1 MKQNIKSLGLL
12 AVAASSMMLAGC
24 SADDLFGPRDG
35 EGTLS
40 LTASIGNDVKVV
52 SRADADQLRADYGE
66 SLLLWITKPGEG
78 PVRQY
83 NGIDNVPTDP
93 VTLHAGSYVAEAW
106 AGDSVAA
113 SFDKKYFK
121 GYTPFEITN
130 GNSTAVEV
138 KCNISNVVVSL
149 SFDESVDAALKSWTV
164 TVANGEESITYE
176 GHDARKGYF
185 MMPKKADNEKLTLTL
200 EGTAPNGDAYSQT
213 ADIEAPKGGYEYKVN
228 FSHTPGSFNDGGAF
242 FTITVD
248 ETEIV
253 VEDELV
259 ITLAPEIFG
268 IDFDIAQEQAAATGE
283 MGRKCVFISAVDRL
297 SSLTIESAN
306 LQHYLGSSTADVFSL
321 SESAIARLAAA
332 GINFMTYKNEAGE
345 INRVRVNFEAD
356 FTNNLVSG
364 LHTFKFIAGDNG
376 DGTEKTSEAT
386 LSLRLSN
393 AAVELNEA
401 AKVSYT
407 TTTFVATIVK
417 PDELTG
423 NVGFNY
429 REKSL
434 GRAEGD
440 WTFVAGTINGTTLT
454 ATVDN
459 LKFGT
464 TYEYCAVAGGYTSP
478 AKELTTLTPPQLP
491 NASFEQ
497 TSTASDKALMFSA
510 DPNDFYWDSGNHGSQ
525 SLSKNVTEVS
535 TRYFHSGKQGLCL
548 HSQFVGVGSFGKF
561 AAGNIF
567 TGKYIFTDGTDGVLG
582 WGRPFNC
589 PIRPK
594 ALKVW
599 ARYEPVNITHDNTSA
614 LPSVSKGDPD
624 NGIVYIA
631 LVTDQTMNYD
641 NDKKDI
647 HETWPQ
653 VVKTKSSERQ
663 LFDPSGS
670 NVVAYGEH
678 VFTSATTESG
688 LVEITIPLNDVNPNL
703 TVSNIIIVAS
713 ASRYGDYFVGGNGS
727 LLYLDDF
734 ELVY

>member
-93 VTLHAGSYVAEAW
+93 VTLHSGSYVAEAW

-121 GYTPFEITN
+121 GYTPFDITN

-138 KCNISNVVVSL
+138 KCNIANVVVSL

-200 EGTAPNGDAYSQT
+200 EGTASNGDAYSQT

-306 LQHYLGSSTADVFSL
+306 LQHYLGGSTADVFSL
-321 SESAIARLAAA
+321 SESALARLAAA

-393 AAVELNEA
+393 AAVELQEA
-401 AKVSYT
+401 TDVSYT

-429 REKSL
+429 REKGAS
-434 GRAEGD
+434 D
-440 WTFVAGTINGTTLT
+440 WIFVAGTNNGTTLT

-464 TYEYCAVAGGYTSP
+464 PYEYCAVAGGYTSP

-525 SLSKNVTEVS
+525 KMSKNVTEV
-535 TRYFHSGKQGLCL
+535 TTKYFHSGKQGLCL
-548 HSQFVGVGSFGKF
+548 HSQFVGFGALGKF

-567 TGKYIFTDGTDGVLG
+567 VGKYLATEGMDGVLG

-599 ARYEPVNITHDNTSA
+599 ARYEPVNITHDDTSA

-631 LVTDQTMNYD
+631 LVTDQTMSYNS
-641 NDKKDI
+641 
-647 HETWPQ
+647 ESWPQ
-653 VVKTKSSERQ
+653 IVKTSSSSRQ
-663 LFDPSGS
+663 LFNPSGS

-678 VFTSATTESG
+678 VFTSATTEPG

>member
-93 VTLHAGSYVAEAW
+93 VTLHSGSYVAEAW

-138 KCNISNVVVSL
+138 KCNIANVVVSL

-200 EGTAPNGDAYSQT
+200 EGTASNGDAYSQT

-306 LQHYLGSSTADVFSL
+306 LQHYLGGSTADVFSL
-321 SESAIARLAAA
+321 SESALARLAAA

-393 AAVELNEA
+393 AAVELQEA
-401 AKVSYT
+401 TDVSYT

-429 REKSL
+429 REK
-434 GRAEGD
+434 GTAD
-440 WTFVAGTINGTTLT
+440 WTFVAGTNNGTTLT
-454 ATVDN
+454 ASVDN

-525 SLSKNVTEVS
+525 RMQKNVTEV
-535 TRYFHSGKQGLCL
+535 TTKYFHSGKQGLCL
-548 HSQFVGVGSFGKF
+548 HSQYVGLGALGRF

-567 TGKYIFTDGTDGVLG
+567 IGKYLATEVMDGVLG

-599 ARYEPVNITHDNTSA
+599 ARYEPVNITHEDPSA

-631 LVTDQTMNYD
+631 LVTDQTMSYNS
-641 NDKKDI
+641 
-647 HETWPQ
+647 ETWPQ
-653 VVKTKSSERQ
+653 IVKTSSSSRQ

-688 LVEITIPLNDVNPNL
+688 LVEITIPLNDVNPSL

-734 ELVY
+734 ELIY

>member
-93 VTLHAGSYVAEAW
+93 VTLHSGSYVAEAW

-138 KCNISNVVVSL
+138 KCNIANVVVSL

-200 EGTAPNGDAYSQT
+200 EGTASNGDAYSQT

-306 LQHYLGSSTADVFSL
+306 LQHYLGGSTADVFSL
-321 SESAIARLAAA
+321 SESALARLAAA

-393 AAVELNEA
+393 AAVELQEA
-401 AKVSYT
+401 TDVSYT

-429 REKSL
+429 REK
-434 GRAEGD
+434 GAAD
-440 WTFVAGTINGTTLT
+440 WTFVAGTNNGTTLT

-464 TYEYCAVAGGYTSP
+464 PYEYCAVAGGYTSP

-525 SLSKNVTEVS
+525 KMSKNVTEV
-535 TRYFHSGKQGLCL
+535 TTKYFHSGKQGLCL
-548 HSQFVGVGSFGKF
+548 HSQYVGLGALGKF

-567 TGKYIFTDGTDGVLG
+567 IGKYLATEGMDGVLG

-631 LVTDQTMNYD
+631 LVTDQTMSYNS
-641 NDKKDI
+641 
-647 HETWPQ
+647 ETWPQ
-653 VVKTKSSERQ
+653 IVKTSSSSRQ

-678 VFTSATTESG
+678 VFTSATTEPG
-688 LVEITIPLNDVNPNL
+688 LVEITIPLNDVNPSL

>member
-93 VTLHAGSYVAEAW
+93 VTLHSGSYVAEAW

-121 GYTPFEITN
+121 GYTPFDITN

-138 KCNISNVVVSL
+138 KCNIANVVVSL

-185 MMPKKADNEKLTLTL
+185 MMAKKADNEKLTLTL

-393 AAVELNEA
+393 AAVELKEA
-401 AKVSYT
+401 SEVSYT

-429 REKSL
+429 REKGS
-434 GRAEGD
+434 AD
-440 WTFVAGTINGTTLT
+440 WTFVAGTNNGTTLT

-497 TSTASDKALMFSA
+497 TSTHSDKALMFSA

-525 SLSKNVTEVS
+525 KMSKNVTEV
-535 TRYFHSGKQGLCL
+535 TTKYFHSGKQGLCL
-548 HSQFVGVGSFGKF
+548 HSQFVGLGSFAGKF

-567 TGKYIFTDGTDGVLG
+567 VGKYLATEGMDGVLG

-594 ALKVW
+594 ALNVW
-599 ARYEPVNITHDNTSA
+599 ARYEPVNITHDDTSA

-631 LVTDQTMNYD
+631 LVTDQTMSYNS
-641 NDKKDI
+641 
-647 HETWPQ
+647 ETWPQ

>member
-40 LTASIGNDVKVV
+40 LTASIGNDVKAV

-93 VTLHAGSYVAEAW
+93 VTLHSGSYVAEAW

-138 KCNISNVVVSL
+138 KCNIANVVVSL

-321 SESAIARLAAA
+321 SESALARLAAA
-332 GINFMTYKNEAGE
+332 GINLVTYKNEAGE

-401 AKVSYT
+401 TNVSYT

-429 REKSL
+429 REK
-434 GRAEGD
+434 GTAD
-440 WTFVAGTINGTTLT
+440 WTFVAGTNNGTTLT

-491 NASFEQ
+491 NASFES
-497 TSTASDKALMFSA
+497 TSTHSDKALMFSA

-525 SLSKNVTEVS
+525 KMSKNVTEV
-535 TRYFHSGKQGLCL
+535 TTKYFHSGKQGLCL
-548 HSQFVGVGSFGKF
+548 HSQFVGLGSMAGKF

-567 TGKYIFTDGTDGVLG
+567 VGKYLATEGMDGVLG

-614 LPSVSKGDPD
+614 LPSVNEGDPD

-631 LVTDQTMNYD
+631 LVTDQSMSY
-641 NDKKDI
+641 KS
-647 HETWPQ
+647 ETWPQ
-653 VVKTKSSERQ
+653 IVKTSSSSRQ

>member
-93 VTLHAGSYVAEAW
+93 VTLHSGSYVAEAW

-121 GYTPFEITN
+121 RYTPFDITN

-138 KCNISNVVVSL
+138 KCNIANVVVSL

-306 LQHYLGSSTADVFSL
+306 LQHYLGGSTADVFSL
-321 SESAIARLAAA
+321 SESALARLAAA

-393 AAVELNEA
+393 AAVELQEA
-401 AKVSYT
+401 TDVSYT

-429 REKSL
+429 REKGAS
-434 GRAEGD
+434 D
-440 WTFVAGTINGTTLT
+440 WIFVAGTNNGTTLT

-464 TYEYCAVAGGYTSP
+464 PYEYCAVAGGYTSP

-525 SLSKNVTEVS
+525 KMSKNVTEV
-535 TRYFHSGKQGLCL
+535 TTKYFHSGKQGLCL
-548 HSQFVGVGSFGKF
+548 HSQFVGFGALGKF

-567 TGKYIFTDGTDGVLG
+567 VGKYLATEGMDGVLG

-599 ARYEPVNITHDNTSA
+599 ARYEPVNITHDDTSA

-631 LVTDQTMNYD
+631 LVTDQTMSYNS
-641 NDKKDI
+641 
-647 HETWPQ
+647 ESWPQ
-653 VVKTKSSERQ
+653 IVKTSSSSRQ
-663 LFDPSGS
+663 LFNPSGS

-678 VFTSATTESG
+678 VFTSATTEPG

>member
-93 VTLHAGSYVAEAW
+93 VTLHSGSYVAEAW

-138 KCNISNVVVSL
+138 KCNIANVVVSL

-306 LQHYLGSSTADVFSL
+306 LQHYLGGSTADVFSL

-393 AAVELNEA
+393 AAVELQEA
-401 AKVSYT
+401 TDVSYT

-429 REKSL
+429 REK
-434 GRAEGD
+434 GTAD
-440 WTFVAGTINGTTLT
+440 WTFVAGTNNGTTLT
-454 ATVDN
+454 ASVDN

-497 TSTASDKALMFSA
+497 TSKSGKAVVFYGTGEEM
-510 DPNDFYWDSGNHGSQ
+510 YWDSGNHGSA
-525 SLSKNVTEVS
+525 SIGNNITDVT
-535 TRYFHSGKQGLCL
+535 TKYFHSGKQGLCL
-548 HSQFVGVGSFGKF
+548 HSQFVGFGALGRF

-567 TGKYIFTDGTDGVLG
+567 IGKYLATEVMDGVLG

-599 ARYEPVNITHDNTSA
+599 ARYEPVNITHEDPSA

-631 LVTDQTMNYD
+631 LVTDQTMSYNS
-641 NDKKDI
+641 
-647 HETWPQ
+647 ETWPQ
-653 VVKTKSSERQ
+653 IVKTSSSSRQ

-688 LVEITIPLNDVNPNL
+688 LVEITIPLNDVNPSL

-734 ELVY
+734 ELIY

>member
-93 VTLHAGSYVAEAW
+93 VTLHSGSYVAEAW

-121 GYTPFEITN
+121 GYTPFDITN

-138 KCNISNVVVSL
+138 KCNIANVVVSL

-213 ADIEAPKGGYEYKVN
+213 ADIEAPKNGYEYKVN

-321 SESAIARLAAA
+321 SESALARLAAA

-364 LHTFKFIAGDNG
+364 LHTFKFIAVDNG

-393 AAVELNEA
+393 AAVELKEA
-401 AKVSYT
+401 TNVSFT

-429 REKSL
+429 REKGAS
-434 GRAEGD
+434 D
-440 WTFVAGTINGTTLT
+440 WTFVAGTNNGTTLT
-454 ATVDN
+454 AIVDN

-525 SLSKNVTEVS
+525 KMQKNVTEV
-535 TRYFHSGKQGLCL
+535 TTKYFHSGKQGLCL
-548 HSQFVGVGSFGKF
+548 HSQFVGFGALGKF

-567 TGKYIFTDGTDGVLG
+567 VGKYLATEGMDGVLG

-631 LVTDQTMNYD
+631 LVTDQTMSYNS
-641 NDKKDI
+641 
-647 HETWPQ
+647 ETWPQ
-653 VVKTKSSERQ
+653 IVKTSSSSRQ
-663 LFDPSGS
+663 LFNPSGS

>member
-93 VTLHAGSYVAEAW
+93 VTLHSGSYVAEAW

-121 GYTPFEITN
+121 GYTPFDITN

-138 KCNISNVVVSL
+138 KCNIANVVVSL

-321 SESAIARLAAA
+321 SESALARLAAA

-364 LHTFKFIAGDNG
+364 VHTFKFIAGDNG

-401 AKVSYT
+401 AEVSYT

-429 REKSL
+429 REK
-434 GRAEGD
+434 GTAD
-440 WTFVAGTINGTTLT
+440 WTFVAGTNNGTTLT

-497 TSTASDKALMFSA
+497 TSTHSDKALMFSA

-525 SLSKNVTEVS
+525 KMSKNVTEV
-535 TRYFHSGKQGLCL
+535 TTKYFHSGKQGLCL
-548 HSQFVGVGSFGKF
+548 HSQFVGLGSIAGKF

-567 TGKYIFTDGTDGVLG
+567 VGKYLATEGMDGVLG

-599 ARYEPVNITHDNTSA
+599 ARYEPVNITHDDTSA
-614 LPSVSKGDPD
+614 LPSVNKGDPD

-631 LVTDQTMNYD
+631 LVTDQTMSYKNE
-641 NDKKDI
+641 N
-647 HETWPQ
+647 WPQ

>member
-83 NGIDNVPTDP
+83 NGIDNVPTGP
-93 VTLHAGSYVAEAW
+93 VTLHSGSYVAEAW

-138 KCNISNVVVSL
+138 KCNIANVVVSL

-200 EGTAPNGDAYSQT
+200 EGTASNGDAYSQT

-306 LQHYLGSSTADVFSL
+306 LQHYLGGSTADVFSL
-321 SESAIARLAAA
+321 SESALARLAAA

-393 AAVELNEA
+393 AAVELQEA
-401 AKVSYT
+401 TDVSYT

-429 REKSL
+429 REKGAS
-434 GRAEGD
+434 D
-440 WTFVAGTINGTTLT
+440 WIFVAGTNNGTTLT

-464 TYEYCAVAGGYTSP
+464 PYEYCAVAGGYTSP

-525 SLSKNVTEVS
+525 KMSKNVTEV
-535 TRYFHSGKQGLCL
+535 TTKYFHSGKQGLCL
-548 HSQFVGVGSFGKF
+548 HSQFVGFGALGKF

-567 TGKYIFTDGTDGVLG
+567 VGKYLATEGMDGVLG

-599 ARYEPVNITHDNTSA
+599 ARYEPVNITHDDTSA

-631 LVTDQTMNYD
+631 LVTDQTMSYNS
-641 NDKKDI
+641 
-647 HETWPQ
+647 ESWPQ
-653 VVKTKSSERQ
+653 IVKTSSSSRQ
-663 LFDPSGS
+663 LFNPSGS

-678 VFTSATTESG
+678 VFTSATTEPG
-688 LVEITIPLNDVNPNL
+688 LVEITIPLNDVNPSL

>member
-93 VTLHAGSYVAEAW
+93 VTLHSGSYVAEAW

-121 GYTPFEITN
+121 GYTPFDITN

-138 KCNISNVVVSL
+138 KCNIANVVVSL

-200 EGTAPNGDAYSQT
+200 EGTTPNGDAYSQT

-321 SESAIARLAAA
+321 SESALARLAAA

-393 AAVELNEA
+393 AAVELQEA
-401 AKVSYT
+401 TDVSYT

-429 REKSL
+429 REK
-434 GRAEGD
+434 GAAD
-440 WTFVAGTINGTTLT
+440 WTFVAGTNNGTTLT

-525 SLSKNVTEVS
+525 KMQKNVTEV
-535 TRYFHSGKQGLCL
+535 TTKYFHSGKQGLCL
-548 HSQFVGVGSFGKF
+548 HSQFVGFGALGKF

-567 TGKYIFTDGTDGVLG
+567 IGKYLATEGMDGVLG

-599 ARYEPVNITHDNTSA
+599 ARYEPVNITHDDTSA

-631 LVTDQTMNYD
+631 LVTDQTMSYNS
-641 NDKKDI
+641 
-647 HETWPQ
+647 ETWPQ
-653 VVKTKSSERQ
+653 IVKTSSSSRQ

>member
-138 KCNISNVVVSL
+138 KCNIANVVVSL
-149 SFDESVDAALKSWTV
+149 SFDESVDAALKTWTV

-176 GHDARKGYF
+176 EHDARKGYF

-321 SESAIARLAAA
+321 SESALARLAAA

-345 INRVRVNFEAD
+345 VNRVRVNFEAD

-393 AAVELNEA
+393 AAVELQEA
-401 AKVSYT
+401 TDVSYT

-429 REKSL
+429 REKGAS
-434 GRAEGD
+434 D
-440 WTFVAGTINGTTLT
+440 WTFVAGTNNGTTLT

-525 SLSKNVTEVS
+525 KMQKNVTEV
-535 TRYFHSGKQGLCL
+535 TTKYFHSGKQGLCL
-548 HSQFVGVGSFGKF
+548 HSQFVGLGSFAGKF

-567 TGKYIFTDGTDGVLG
+567 VGKYLATEGMDGVLG

-631 LVTDQTMNYD
+631 LVTDQTMSYNS
-641 NDKKDI
+641 
-647 HETWPQ
+647 ETWPQ
-653 VVKTKSSERQ
+653 IVKTSSSSRQ
-663 LFDPSGS
+663 LFNPSGS

>member
-83 NGIDNVPTDP
+83 NGIDNVPADP

-138 KCNISNVVVSL
+138 KCNIANVVVSL

-213 ADIEAPKGGYEYKVN
+213 ADIEAPKNGYEYKVN

-321 SESAIARLAAA
+321 SESALARLAAA

-401 AKVSYT
+401 TNVSYT

-429 REKSL
+429 REKDT
-434 GRAEGD
+434 AD
-440 WTFVAGTINGTTLT
+440 WTFVAGTNNGTTLT

-525 SLSKNVTEVS
+525 KMSKNVTEV
-535 TRYFHSGKQGLCL
+535 TTKYFHSGKQGLCL
-548 HSQFVGVGSFGKF
+548 HSQFVGLGSFAGKF

-567 TGKYIFTDGTDGVLG
+567 VGKYLATEGMDGVLG

-614 LPSVSKGDPD
+614 LPSVNEGDPD

-631 LVTDQTMNYD
+631 LVTDQSMSY
-641 NDKKDI
+641 KS
-647 HETWPQ
+647 ETWPQ
-653 VVKTKSSERQ
+653 IVKTSSSSRQ

-713 ASRYGDYFVGGNGS
+713 ASRYGDYFVGGDGS

>member
-93 VTLHAGSYVAEAW
+93 VTLHSGSYVAEAW

-138 KCNISNVVVSL
+138 KCNIANVVVSL

-200 EGTAPNGDAYSQT
+200 EGTASNGDAYSQT

-306 LQHYLGSSTADVFSL
+306 LQHYLGGSTADVFSL
-321 SESAIARLAAA
+321 SESALARLAAA

-393 AAVELNEA
+393 AAVELQEA
-401 AKVSYT
+401 TDVSYT

-429 REKSL
+429 REK
-434 GRAEGD
+434 GAAD
-440 WTFVAGTINGTTLT
+440 WTFVAGTNNGTTLT

-464 TYEYCAVAGGYTSP
+464 PYEYCAVAGGYTSP

-525 SLSKNVTEVS
+525 KMSKNVTEV
-535 TRYFHSGKQGLCL
+535 TTKYFHSGKQGLCL
-548 HSQFVGVGSFGKF
+548 HSQFVGFGTLGKF

-567 TGKYIFTDGTDGVLG
+567 VGKYLATEGMDGVLG

-599 ARYEPVNITHDNTSA
+599 ARYEPVNITHDDTSA

-631 LVTDQTMNYD
+631 LVTDQTMSYNS
-641 NDKKDI
+641 
-647 HETWPQ
+647 ESWPQ
-653 VVKTKSSERQ
+653 IVKTSSSSRQ
-663 LFDPSGS
+663 LFNPSGS

-678 VFTSATTESG
+678 VFTSATTEPG

>member
-121 GYTPFEITN
+121 GYTPFDITN

-138 KCNISNVVVSL
+138 KCNIANVVVSL

-321 SESAIARLAAA
+321 SESALARLAAA

-345 INRVRVNFEAD
+345 VNRVRVNFEAD

-393 AAVELNEA
+393 AAVELQEA
-401 AKVSYT
+401 TDVSYT

-429 REKSL
+429 REK
-434 GRAEGD
+434 GTAD
-440 WTFVAGTINGTTLT
+440 WTFVAGTNNGTTLT
-454 ATVDN
+454 AIVDN

-525 SLSKNVTEVS
+525 KMQKNVTEV
-535 TRYFHSGKQGLCL
+535 TTKYFHSGKQGLCL
-548 HSQFVGVGSFGKF
+548 HSQFVGFGPLGKF

-567 TGKYIFTDGTDGVLG
+567 VGKYLATEGMDGVLG

-631 LVTDQTMNYD
+631 LVTDQTMSYNS
-641 NDKKDI
+641 
-647 HETWPQ
+647 ETWPQ
-653 VVKTKSSERQ
+653 IVKTSSSSRQ
-663 LFDPSGS
+663 LFNPSGS

>member
-93 VTLHAGSYVAEAW
+93 VTLHSGSYVAEAW

-121 GYTPFEITN
+121 GYTPFDITN

-138 KCNISNVVVSL
+138 KCNIANVVVSL

-185 MMPKKADNEKLTLTL
+185 MMTKKADNEKLTLTL
-200 EGTAPNGDAYSQT
+200 EGTASNGDAYSQT

-321 SESAIARLAAA
+321 SESALARLAAA

-393 AAVELNEA
+393 AAVELQEA
-401 AKVSYT
+401 TDVSYT

-429 REKSL
+429 REK
-434 GRAEGD
+434 GAAD
-440 WTFVAGTINGTTLT
+440 WTFVAGTNNGTTLT

-464 TYEYCAVAGGYTSP
+464 PYEYCAVAGGYTSP

-497 TSTASDKALMFSA
+497 TSTASDKALMFSS

-525 SLSKNVTEVS
+525 KMSKNVTEV
-535 TRYFHSGKQGLCL
+535 TTKYFHSGKQGLCL
-548 HSQFVGVGSFGKF
+548 HSQFVGFGALGKF

-567 TGKYIFTDGTDGVLG
+567 IGKYLATEGMDGVLG

-599 ARYEPVNITHDNTSA
+599 ARYEPVNITHDDTSA

-631 LVTDQTMNYD
+631 LVTDQTMSYNS
-641 NDKKDI
+641 
-647 HETWPQ
+647 ETWPQ
-653 VVKTKSSERQ
+653 IVKTSSSSRQ

-678 VFTSATTESG
+678 VFTSATTEPG
-688 LVEITIPLNDVNPNL
+688 LVEITIPLNDVNPSL

>member
-24 SADDLFGPRDG
+24 SSDDLFSSRDG

-93 VTLHAGSYVAEAW
+93 VTLHSGSYVAEAW

-138 KCNISNVVVSL
+138 KCNIANVVVSL

-164 TVANGEESITYE
+164 TVANDEESITYE

-393 AAVELNEA
+393 AAVELQEA
-401 AKVSYT
+401 ADVSYT

-429 REKSL
+429 REKGAS
-434 GRAEGD
+434 D
-440 WTFVAGTINGTTLT
+440 WTFVAGTNNGTTLT

-525 SLSKNVTEVS
+525 KMSKNVTEV
-535 TRYFHSGKQGLCL
+535 TTKYFHSGKQGLCL
-548 HSQFVGVGSFGKF
+548 HSQFVGLGGFAGKF

-567 TGKYIFTDGTDGVLG
+567 VGKYLATEGMDGVLG

-631 LVTDQTMNYD
+631 LVTDQTMSYNS
-641 NDKKDI
+641 
-647 HETWPQ
+647 ETWPQ
-653 VVKTKSSERQ
+653 IVKTSSSSRQ

-688 LVEITIPLNDVNPNL
+688 LVEITIPLNDVNPSL

>member
-12 AVAASSMMLAGC
+12 ALAASSMMLAGC
-24 SADDLFGPRDG
+24 STDDLFGPRNG

-138 KCNISNVVVSL
+138 KCNIANVVVSL
-149 SFDESVDAALKSWTV
+149 SFDESVDAALKTWTV

-321 SESAIARLAAA
+321 SESALARLAAA

-345 INRVRVNFEAD
+345 VNRVRVNFEAD

-401 AKVSYT
+401 AEVSYT

-429 REKSL
+429 REKGAS
-434 GRAEGD
+434 D
-440 WTFVAGTINGTTLT
+440 WTFVAGTNNGTTLT

-525 SLSKNVTEVS
+525 KMQKNVTEV
-535 TRYFHSGKQGLCL
+535 TTKYFHSGKQGLCL
-548 HSQFVGVGSFGKF
+548 HSQFVGFGALGKF

-567 TGKYIFTDGTDGVLG
+567 IGKYLATEGMDGVLG

-599 ARYEPVNITHDNTSA
+599 ARYEPVNITHDDTSA

-631 LVTDQTMNYD
+631 LVTDQTMSYNS
-641 NDKKDI
+641 
-647 HETWPQ
+647 ETWPQ
-653 VVKTKSSERQ
+653 IVKTSSSSRQ

>member
-93 VTLHAGSYVAEAW
+93 VTLHSGSYVAEAW

-121 GYTPFEITN
+121 GYTPFDITN

-138 KCNISNVVVSL
+138 KCNIANVVVSL

-200 EGTAPNGDAYSQT
+200 EGTASNGDAYSQT

-306 LQHYLGSSTADVFSL
+306 LQHYLGGSTADVFSL
-321 SESAIARLAAA
+321 SESALARLAAA

-364 LHTFKFIAGDNG
+364 LHAFKFIAGDNG

-393 AAVELNEA
+393 AAVELQEA
-401 AKVSYT
+401 TDVSYT

-429 REKSL
+429 REKGAS
-434 GRAEGD
+434 D
-440 WTFVAGTINGTTLT
+440 WIFVAGTNNGTTLT

-464 TYEYCAVAGGYTSP
+464 PYEYCAVAGGYTSP

-525 SLSKNVTEVS
+525 KMSKNVTEV
-535 TRYFHSGKQGLCL
+535 TTKYFHSGKQGLCL
-548 HSQFVGVGSFGKF
+548 HSQFVGFGALGKF

-567 TGKYIFTDGTDGVLG
+567 VGKYLATEGMDGVLG

-599 ARYEPVNITHDNTSA
+599 ARYEPVNITHDDTSA

-631 LVTDQTMNYD
+631 LVTDQTMSYNS
-641 NDKKDI
+641 
-647 HETWPQ
+647 ESWPQ
-653 VVKTKSSERQ
+653 IVKTSSSSRQ
-663 LFDPSGS
+663 LFNPSGS

-678 VFTSATTESG
+678 VFTSATTEPG
-688 LVEITIPLNDVNPNL
+688 LVEITIPLNDVNPSL

>member
-93 VTLHAGSYVAEAW
+93 VTLHSGSYVAEAW

-121 GYTPFEITN
+121 GYTPFDITN

-138 KCNISNVVVSL
+138 KCNIANVVVSL

-306 LQHYLGSSTADVFSL
+306 LQHYLGGSTADVFSL
-321 SESAIARLAAA
+321 SESALARLAAA

-393 AAVELNEA
+393 AAVELQEA
-401 AKVSYT
+401 TDVSYT

-423 NVGFNY
+423 NIGFNY
-429 REKSL
+429 REKGAS
-434 GRAEGD
+434 D
-440 WTFVAGTINGTTLT
+440 WTFVAGTNNGTTLT

-525 SLSKNVTEVS
+525 KMSKNVTEIT

-548 HSQFVGVGSFGKF
+548 HSQFVGFGSLGKF

-567 TGKYIFTDGTDGVLG
+567 IGKYLATEVMDGVLG

-631 LVTDQTMNYD
+631 LVTDQTMSYNS
-641 NDKKDI
+641 
-647 HETWPQ
+647 ETWPQ
-653 VVKTKSSERQ
+653 IVKTSSSSRQ

>member
-40 LTASIGNDVKVV
+40 LTASIGNDVKAV

-93 VTLHAGSYVAEAW
+93 VTLHSGSYVAEAW

-138 KCNISNVVVSL
+138 KCNIANVVVSL

-321 SESAIARLAAA
+321 SESALARLAAA
-332 GINFMTYKNEAGE
+332 GINLVTYKNEAGE

-401 AKVSYT
+401 TNVSYT

-429 REKSL
+429 REK
-434 GRAEGD
+434 GTAD
-440 WTFVAGTINGTTLT
+440 WTFVAGTNNGTTLT

-491 NASFEQ
+491 NASFES
-497 TSTASDKALMFSA
+497 TSTHSDKALMFSA

-525 SLSKNVTEVS
+525 KMSKNVTEV
-535 TRYFHSGKQGLCL
+535 TTKYFHSGKQGLCL
-548 HSQFVGVGSFGKF
+548 HSQFVGLGSMAGKF

-567 TGKYIFTDGTDGVLG
+567 VGKYLATEGMDGVLG

-614 LPSVSKGDPD
+614 LPSVNNGDPD

-631 LVTDQTMNYD
+631 LVTDQSMSY
-641 NDKKDI
+641 KS
-647 HETWPQ
+647 ETWPQ
-653 VVKTKSSERQ
+653 IVKTSSSSRQ

>member
-93 VTLHAGSYVAEAW
+93 VTLHSGSYVAEAW

-138 KCNISNVVVSL
+138 KCNIANVVVSL

-200 EGTAPNGDAYSQT
+200 EGTASNGDAYSQT

-306 LQHYLGSSTADVFSL
+306 LQHYLGGSTADVFSL
-321 SESAIARLAAA
+321 SESALARLAAA

-393 AAVELNEA
+393 AAVELQEA
-401 AKVSYT
+401 TDVSYT

-423 NVGFNY
+423 NIGFNY
-429 REKSL
+429 REKGAS
-434 GRAEGD
+434 D
-440 WTFVAGTINGTTLT
+440 WTFVAGTNNGTTLT

-525 SLSKNVTEVS
+525 KMSKNVTEIT

-548 HSQFVGVGSFGKF
+548 HSQFVGFGSLGKF

-567 TGKYIFTDGTDGVLG
+567 IGKYLATEVMDGVLG

-599 ARYEPVNITHDNTSA
+599 ARYEPVNITHEDPSA

-631 LVTDQTMNYD
+631 LVTDQTMSYNS
-641 NDKKDI
+641 
-647 HETWPQ
+647 ETWPQ
-653 VVKTKSSERQ
+653 IVKTSSSSRQ

>member
-138 KCNISNVVVSL
+138 KCNIANVVVSL

-345 INRVRVNFEAD
+345 VNRVRVNFEAD

-393 AAVELNEA
+393 AAVELQEA
-401 AKVSYT
+401 TDVSYT

-429 REKSL
+429 REKGAS
-434 GRAEGD
+434 D
-440 WTFVAGTINGTTLT
+440 WTFVAGTNNGTTLT

-459 LKFGT
+459 LKFST
-464 TYEYCAVAGGYTSP
+464 PYEYCAVAGGYTSP

-525 SLSKNVTEVS
+525 KMQKNVTEV
-535 TRYFHSGKQGLCL
+535 TTKYFHSGKQGLCL
-548 HSQFVGVGSFGKF
+548 HSQFVGIGSFAGKF

-567 TGKYIFTDGTDGVLG
+567 VGKYLATEGMDGVLG

-631 LVTDQTMNYD
+631 LVTDQTMSYNS
-641 NDKKDI
+641 
-647 HETWPQ
+647 ETWPQ
-653 VVKTKSSERQ
+653 IVKTSSSSRQ
-663 LFDPSGS
+663 LFNPSGS

>member
-93 VTLHAGSYVAEAW
+93 VTLHSGSYVAEAW

-130 GNSTAVEV
+130 GNSTEVEV
-138 KCNISNVVVSL
+138 KCNIANVVVSL

-200 EGTAPNGDAYSQT
+200 EGTASNGDAYSQT

-306 LQHYLGSSTADVFSL
+306 LQHYLGGSTADVFSL
-321 SESAIARLAAA
+321 SESALARLAAA

-393 AAVELNEA
+393 AAVELQEA
-401 AKVSYT
+401 TDVSYT

-429 REKSL
+429 REK
-434 GRAEGD
+434 GAAD
-440 WTFVAGTINGTTLT
+440 WTFVAGTNNGTTLT

-464 TYEYCAVAGGYTSP
+464 PYEYCAVAGGYTSP

-525 SLSKNVTEVS
+525 KMSKNVTEV
-535 TRYFHSGKQGLCL
+535 TTKYFHSGKQGLCL
-548 HSQFVGVGSFGKF
+548 HSQYVGLGALGKF

-567 TGKYIFTDGTDGVLG
+567 IGKYLATEGMDGVLG

-631 LVTDQTMNYD
+631 LVTDQTMSYNS
-641 NDKKDI
+641 
-647 HETWPQ
+647 ETWPQ
-653 VVKTKSSERQ
+653 IVKTSSSSRQ

-678 VFTSATTESG
+678 VFTSATTEPG
-688 LVEITIPLNDVNPNL
+688 LVEITIPLNDVNPSL

>member
-24 SADDLFGPRDG
+24 SSDDLFSSRDG

-93 VTLHAGSYVAEAW
+93 VTLHSGSYVAEAW

-138 KCNISNVVVSL
+138 KCNIANVVVSL

-164 TVANGEESITYE
+164 TVANDEESITYE

-345 INRVRVNFEAD
+345 VNRVRVNFEAD

-393 AAVELNEA
+393 AAVELQEA
-401 AKVSYT
+401 TDVSYT

-429 REKSL
+429 REK
-434 GRAEGD
+434 GTAD
-440 WTFVAGTINGTTLT
+440 WTFVAGTNNGTTLT
-454 ATVDN
+454 ASVDN

-525 SLSKNVTEVS
+525 KMQKNVTEV
-535 TRYFHSGKQGLCL
+535 TTKYFHSGKQGLCL
-548 HSQFVGVGSFGKF
+548 HSQFVGLGGFAGKF

-567 TGKYIFTDGTDGVLG
+567 VGKYLATEGMDGVLG

-631 LVTDQTMNYD
+631 LVTDQTMSYNS
-641 NDKKDI
+641 
-647 HETWPQ
+647 ETWPQ
-653 VVKTKSSERQ
+653 IVKTSSSSRQ

>member
-93 VTLHAGSYVAEAW
+93 VTLHSGSYVAEAW

-138 KCNISNVVVSL
+138 KCNIANVVVSL

-200 EGTAPNGDAYSQT
+200 EGTASNGDAYSQT

-306 LQHYLGSSTADVFSL
+306 LQHYLGGSTADVFSL
-321 SESAIARLAAA
+321 SESALARLAAA

-393 AAVELNEA
+393 AAVELQEA
-401 AKVSYT
+401 TDVSYT

-429 REKSL
+429 REKGAS
-434 GRAEGD
+434 D
-440 WTFVAGTINGTTLT
+440 WIFVAGTNNGTTLT

-464 TYEYCAVAGGYTSP
+464 PYEYCAVAGGYTSP

-525 SLSKNVTEVS
+525 KMSKNVTEV
-535 TRYFHSGKQGLCL
+535 TTKYFHSGKQGLCL
-548 HSQFVGVGSFGKF
+548 HSQFVGFGALGKF

-567 TGKYIFTDGTDGVLG
+567 VGKYLATEGMDGVLG

-599 ARYEPVNITHDNTSA
+599 ARYEPVNITHDDTSA

-631 LVTDQTMNYD
+631 LVTDQTMSYNS
-641 NDKKDI
+641 
-647 HETWPQ
+647 ESWPQ
-653 VVKTKSSERQ
+653 IVKTSSSSRQ
-663 LFDPSGS
+663 LFNPSGS

-678 VFTSATTESG
+678 VFTSATTEPG
-688 LVEITIPLNDVNPNL
+688 LVEITIPLNDVNPSL

>member
-93 VTLHAGSYVAEAW
+93 VTLHSGSYVAEAW

-121 GYTPFEITN
+121 GYTPFDITN

-138 KCNISNVVVSL
+138 KCNIANVVVSL

-306 LQHYLGSSTADVFSL
+306 LQHYLGGSTADVFSL
-321 SESAIARLAAA
+321 SESALARLAAA

-393 AAVELNEA
+393 AAVELQEA
-401 AKVSYT
+401 TDVSYT

-429 REKSL
+429 REK
-434 GRAEGD
+434 GAAD
-440 WTFVAGTINGTTLT
+440 WTFVAGTNNGTTLT

-464 TYEYCAVAGGYTSP
+464 PYEYCAVAGGYTSP

-525 SLSKNVTEVS
+525 KMSKNVTEV
-535 TRYFHSGKQGLCL
+535 TTKYFHSGKQGLCL
-548 HSQFVGVGSFGKF
+548 HSQFVGFGALGKF

-567 TGKYIFTDGTDGVLG
+567 VGKYLATEGMDGVLG

-599 ARYEPVNITHDNTSA
+599 ARYEPVNITHDDTSA

-631 LVTDQTMNYD
+631 LVTDQTMSYNS
-641 NDKKDI
+641 
-647 HETWPQ
+647 ESWPQ
-653 VVKTKSSERQ
+653 IVKTSSSSRQ
-663 LFDPSGS
+663 LFNPSGS

-678 VFTSATTESG
+678 VFTSATTEPG

>member
-1 MKQNIKSLGLL
+1 MKQNIKSFGLL

-24 SADDLFGPRDG
+24 SADDLFAPRDG

-93 VTLHAGSYVAEAW
+93 VTLHSGSYVAEAW

-138 KCNISNVVVSL
+138 KCNIANVVVSL

-228 FSHTPGSFNDGGAF
+228 FSHTPGSFNDGAAF

-321 SESAIARLAAA
+321 SESALARLAAA

-393 AAVELNEA
+393 AAVELQEA
-401 AKVSYT
+401 ADVSYT
-407 TTTFVATIVK
+407 TTTFIATIVK

-429 REKSL
+429 REK
-434 GRAEGD
+434 GAAD
-440 WTFVAGTINGTTLT
+440 WTFVAGTNNGTTLT

-525 SLSKNVTEVS
+525 KMQKNVTEV
-535 TRYFHSGKQGLCL
+535 TTKYFHSGKQGLCL
-548 HSQFVGVGSFGKF
+548 HSQFVGFGSLGKF

-567 TGKYIFTDGTDGVLG
+567 VGKYLATEGMDGVLG

-631 LVTDQTMNYD
+631 LVTDQTMSYNS
-641 NDKKDI
+641 
-647 HETWPQ
+647 ETWPQ
-653 VVKTKSSERQ
+653 IVKTSSSSRQ

-678 VFTSATTESG
+678 VFTSATTEQG

>member
-93 VTLHAGSYVAEAW
+93 VTLHSGSYVAEAW

-138 KCNISNVVVSL
+138 KCNIANVVVSL

-200 EGTAPNGDAYSQT
+200 EGTASNGDAYSQT

-306 LQHYLGSSTADVFSL
+306 LQHYLGGSTADVFSL
-321 SESAIARLAAA
+321 SESALARLAAA

-393 AAVELNEA
+393 AAVELQEA
-401 AKVSYT
+401 TDVSYT

-429 REKSL
+429 REK
-434 GRAEGD
+434 GAAD
-440 WTFVAGTINGTTLT
+440 WTFVAGTNNGTTLT

-464 TYEYCAVAGGYTSP
+464 PYEYCAVAGGYTSP

-525 SLSKNVTEVS
+525 KMSKNVTEV
-535 TRYFHSGKQGLCL
+535 TTKYFHSGKQGLCL
-548 HSQFVGVGSFGKF
+548 HSQFVGFGALGKF

-567 TGKYIFTDGTDGVLG
+567 VGKYLATEGMDGVLG

-599 ARYEPVNITHDNTSA
+599 ARYEPVNITHDDTSA

-631 LVTDQTMNYD
+631 LVTDQTMSYNS
-641 NDKKDI
+641 
-647 HETWPQ
+647 ESWPQ
-653 VVKTKSSERQ
+653 IVKTSSSSRQ
-663 LFDPSGS
+663 LFNPSGS

-678 VFTSATTESG
+678 VFTSATTEPG

>member
-93 VTLHAGSYVAEAW
+93 VTLHSGSYVAEAW

-138 KCNISNVVVSL
+138 KCNIANVVVSL

-213 ADIEAPKGGYEYKVN
+213 ADIEAPKGGYEYTVN

-306 LQHYLGSSTADVFSL
+306 LQHYLGGSTADVFSL
-321 SESAIARLAAA
+321 SESALARLAAA

-393 AAVELNEA
+393 AAVELQEA
-401 AKVSYT
+401 TDVSYT

-429 REKSL
+429 REK
-434 GRAEGD
+434 GTAD
-440 WTFVAGTINGTTLT
+440 WTFVAGTNNGTTLT

-525 SLSKNVTEVS
+525 KMSKNVTEV
-535 TRYFHSGKQGLCL
+535 TTKYFHSGKQGLCL
-548 HSQFVGVGSFGKF
+548 HSQFVGFGALGKF

-567 TGKYIFTDGTDGVLG
+567 IGKYLATEVMDGVLG

-599 ARYEPVNITHDNTSA
+599 ARYEPVNITHEDTSA

-631 LVTDQTMNYD
+631 LVTDQTMSYNS
-641 NDKKDI
+641 
-647 HETWPQ
+647 ETWPQ
-653 VVKTKSSERQ
+653 IVKTSSSSRQ

-688 LVEITIPLNDVNPNL
+688 LVEITIPLNDVNPSL

-734 ELVY
+734 ELIY

>member
-93 VTLHAGSYVAEAW
+93 VTLHSGSYVAEAW

-121 GYTPFEITN
+121 GYTPFDITN

-138 KCNISNVVVSL
+138 KCNIANVVVSL

-401 AKVSYT
+401 AEVSYT

-429 REKSL
+429 REKGAS
-434 GRAEGD
+434 D
-440 WTFVAGTINGTTLT
+440 WTFVAGTNNGTTLT

-525 SLSKNVTEVS
+525 KMQKNVTEV
-535 TRYFHSGKQGLCL
+535 TTKYFHSGKQGLCL
-548 HSQFVGVGSFGKF
+548 HSQFVGFGALGKF

-567 TGKYIFTDGTDGVLG
+567 IGKYLATEGMDGVLG

-631 LVTDQTMNYD
+631 LVTDQTMSYNS
-641 NDKKDI
+641 
-647 HETWPQ
+647 ETWPQ
-653 VVKTKSSERQ
+653 IVKTSSSSRQ
-663 LFDPSGS
+663 LFNPSGS

>member
-93 VTLHAGSYVAEAW
+93 VTLHSGSYVAEAW

-138 KCNISNVVVSL
+138 KCNIANVVVSL

-200 EGTAPNGDAYSQT
+200 EGTASNGDAYSQT

-306 LQHYLGSSTADVFSL
+306 LQHYLGGSTADVFSL
-321 SESAIARLAAA
+321 SESALARLAAA

-393 AAVELNEA
+393 AAVELQEA
-401 AKVSYT
+401 TDVSYT

-429 REKSL
+429 REKGAS
-434 GRAEGD
+434 D
-440 WTFVAGTINGTTLT
+440 WIFVAGTNNGTTLT

-464 TYEYCAVAGGYTSP
+464 PYEYCAVAGGYTSP

-525 SLSKNVTEVS
+525 KMSKNVTEV
-535 TRYFHSGKQGLCL
+535 TTKYFHSGKQGLCL
-548 HSQFVGVGSFGKF
+548 HSQFVGFGAIGKF

-567 TGKYIFTDGTDGVLG
+567 VGKYLATEGMDGVLG

-599 ARYEPVNITHDNTSA
+599 ARYEPVNITHDGNGVI
-614 LPSVSKGDPD
+614 PSVSKGDPD

-631 LVTDQTMNYD
+631 LVTDQTMSYNS
-641 NDKKDI
+641 
-647 HETWPQ
+647 ETWPQ
-653 VVKTKSSERQ
+653 IVKTSSSSRQ
-663 LFDPSGS
+663 LFNPSGS

>member
-40 LTASIGNDVKVV
+40 LTASIGNNVKVV

-93 VTLHAGSYVAEAW
+93 VTLHSGSYVAEAW

-138 KCNISNVVVSL
+138 KCNIANVVVSL
-149 SFDESVDAALKSWTV
+149 SFDESVDAALKSWAV

-321 SESAIARLAAA
+321 SESALARLAAA

-345 INRVRVNFEAD
+345 VNRVRVNFEAD

-393 AAVELNEA
+393 AAVELQEA
-401 AKVSYT
+401 TDVSYT

-429 REKSL
+429 REKGAS
-434 GRAEGD
+434 D
-440 WTFVAGTINGTTLT
+440 WTFVAGTNNGTTLT

-464 TYEYCAVAGGYTSP
+464 PYEYCAVAGGYTSP

-497 TSTASDKALMFSA
+497 TSTASDKALMFST

-525 SLSKNVTEVS
+525 KMSKNVTEV
-535 TRYFHSGKQGLCL
+535 TTKYFHSGKQGLCL
-548 HSQFVGVGSFGKF
+548 HSQFVGIGSFAGKF

-567 TGKYIFTDGTDGVLG
+567 IGKYLATEGMDGVLG

-599 ARYEPVNITHDNTSA
+599 ARYEPVNITHDDTSA

-631 LVTDQTMNYD
+631 LVTDQTMSYNS
-641 NDKKDI
+641 
-647 HETWPQ
+647 ETWPQ
-653 VVKTKSSERQ
+653 IVKTSSSSRQ

>member
-93 VTLHAGSYVAEAW
+93 VTLHSGSYVAEAW

-138 KCNISNVVVSL
+138 KCNIANVVVSL
-149 SFDESVDAALKSWTV
+149 SFDESVDAALKTWTV

-185 MMPKKADNEKLTLTL
+185 MMAKKADNEKLTLTL

-401 AKVSYT
+401 AEVSYT

-429 REKSL
+429 REKGAS
-434 GRAEGD
+434 D
-440 WTFVAGTINGTTLT
+440 WTFVAGTNNGTTLT

-525 SLSKNVTEVS
+525 KMQKNVTEV
-535 TRYFHSGKQGLCL
+535 TTKYFHSGKQGLCL
-548 HSQFVGVGSFGKF
+548 HSQFVGFGALGKF

-567 TGKYIFTDGTDGVLG
+567 IGKYLATEGMDGVLG

-631 LVTDQTMNYD
+631 LVTDQTMSYNS
-641 NDKKDI
+641 
-647 HETWPQ
+647 ETWPQ
-653 VVKTKSSERQ
+653 IVKTSSSSRQ

>member
-93 VTLHAGSYVAEAW
+93 VALHSGSYVAEAW

-121 GYTPFEITN
+121 GYTPFDITN

-138 KCNISNVVVSL
+138 KCNIANVVVSL

-200 EGTAPNGDAYSQT
+200 EGTASNGDAYSQT

-306 LQHYLGSSTADVFSL
+306 LQHYLGGSTADVFSL
-321 SESAIARLAAA
+321 SESALARLAAA

-393 AAVELNEA
+393 AAVELQEA
-401 AKVSYT
+401 TDVSYT

-429 REKSL
+429 REK
-434 GRAEGD
+434 GAAD
-440 WTFVAGTINGTTLT
+440 WTFVAGTNNGTTLT

-464 TYEYCAVAGGYTSP
+464 PYEYCAVAGGYTSP

-525 SLSKNVTEVS
+525 KMSKNVTEV
-535 TRYFHSGKQGLCL
+535 TTKYFHSGKQGLCL
-548 HSQFVGVGSFGKF
+548 HSQFVGFGALGKF

-567 TGKYIFTDGTDGVLG
+567 VGKYLATEGMDGVLG

-599 ARYEPVNITHDNTSA
+599 ARYEPVNITHDDTSA

-631 LVTDQTMNYD
+631 LVTDQTMSYNS
-641 NDKKDI
+641 
-647 HETWPQ
+647 ESWPQ
-653 VVKTKSSERQ
+653 IVKTSSSSRQ

-678 VFTSATTESG
+678 VFTSATTEPG
-688 LVEITIPLNDVNPNL
+688 LVEITIPLNDVNPSL

>member
-138 KCNISNVVVSL
+138 KCNIANVVVSL

-401 AKVSYT
+401 AEVSYT

-429 REKSL
+429 REK
-434 GRAEGD
+434 GTAD
-440 WTFVAGTINGTTLT
+440 WTFVAGTNNGTTLT
-454 ATVDN
+454 ASVDN

-525 SLSKNVTEVS
+525 KMQKNVTEV
-535 TRYFHSGKQGLCL
+535 TTKYFHSGKQGLCL
-548 HSQFVGVGSFGKF
+548 HSQFVGLGGFAGKF

-567 TGKYIFTDGTDGVLG
+567 VGKYLATEGMDGVLG

-631 LVTDQTMNYD
+631 LVTDQTMSYNS
-641 NDKKDI
+641 
-647 HETWPQ
+647 ETWPQ
-653 VVKTKSSERQ
+653 IVKTSSSSRQ

>member
-93 VTLHAGSYVAEAW
+93 VTLHSGSYVAEAW
-106 AGDSVAA
+106 AGDSVPA

-121 GYTPFEITN
+121 GYTPFDITN

-138 KCNISNVVVSL
+138 KCNIANVVVSL

-321 SESAIARLAAA
+321 SESALARLAAA

-393 AAVELNEA
+393 AAVELQEA
-401 AKVSYT
+401 TDVSYT

-429 REKSL
+429 REK
-434 GRAEGD
+434 GAAD
-440 WTFVAGTINGTTLT
+440 WTFVAGTSNGTTLT

-464 TYEYCAVAGGYTSP
+464 PYEYCAVAGGYTSP

-525 SLSKNVTEVS
+525 KMSKNVTEV
-535 TRYFHSGKQGLCL
+535 TTKYFHSGKQGLCL
-548 HSQFVGVGSFGKF
+548 HSQFVGLGGFAGKF

-567 TGKYIFTDGTDGVLG
+567 VGKYLATEGMDGVLG

-631 LVTDQTMNYD
+631 LVTDQTMSYNS
-641 NDKKDI
+641 
-647 HETWPQ
+647 ETWPQ
-653 VVKTKSSERQ
+653 IVKTSSSSRQ

-688 LVEITIPLNDVNPNL
+688 LVEITIPLNDVNPSL

>member
-93 VTLHAGSYVAEAW
+93 VTLHSGSYVAEAW

-138 KCNISNVVVSL
+138 KCNIANVVVSL

-200 EGTAPNGDAYSQT
+200 EGTASNGDAYSQT

-306 LQHYLGSSTADVFSL
+306 LQHYLGGSTADVFSL
-321 SESAIARLAAA
+321 SESALARLAAA

-345 INRVRVNFEAD
+345 VNRVRVNFEAD

-393 AAVELNEA
+393 AAVELQEA
-401 AKVSYT
+401 TDVSYT

-429 REKSL
+429 REK
-434 GRAEGD
+434 GAAD
-440 WTFVAGTINGTTLT
+440 WTFVAGTNNGTTLT

-464 TYEYCAVAGGYTSP
+464 PYEYCAVAGGYTSP

-497 TSTASDKALMFSA
+497 TSTTSDKALMFSA

-525 SLSKNVTEVS
+525 KMSKNVTEV
-535 TRYFHSGKQGLCL
+535 TTKYFHSGKQGLCL
-548 HSQFVGVGSFGKF
+548 HSQFVGFGSYAGKF

-567 TGKYIFTDGTDGVLG
+567 VGKYLATEGMDGVLG

-599 ARYEPVNITHDNTSA
+599 ARYEPVNITHDDTSA

-631 LVTDQTMNYD
+631 LVTDQTMSYNS
-641 NDKKDI
+641 
-647 HETWPQ
+647 ETWPQ
-653 VVKTKSSERQ
+653 IVKTSSSSRQ

-678 VFTSATTESG
+678 VFTSATTEPG
-688 LVEITIPLNDVNPNL
+688 LVEITIPLNDVNPSL

>member
-138 KCNISNVVVSL
+138 KCNIANVVVSL
-149 SFDESVDAALKSWTV
+149 SFGESVDAALKTWTV

-185 MMPKKADNEKLTLTL
+185 MMPKKADNEKLSLTL

-401 AKVSYT
+401 TNVSYT

-429 REKSL
+429 REK
-434 GRAEGD
+434 GTAD
-440 WTFVAGTINGTTLT
+440 WTFVAGTNNGTTLT

-525 SLSKNVTEVS
+525 KMQKNVTEV
-535 TRYFHSGKQGLCL
+535 TTKYFHSGKQGLCL
-548 HSQFVGVGSFGKF
+548 HSQFVGLGSLAGKF

-567 TGKYIFTDGTDGVLG
+567 VGKYLATEGMDGVLG

-631 LVTDQTMNYD
+631 LVTDQTMSY
-641 NDKKDI
+641 KS
-647 HETWPQ
+647 ETWPQ
-653 VVKTKSSERQ
+653 IVKTSSSSRQ

-678 VFTSATTESG
+678 VFTSATTEPG